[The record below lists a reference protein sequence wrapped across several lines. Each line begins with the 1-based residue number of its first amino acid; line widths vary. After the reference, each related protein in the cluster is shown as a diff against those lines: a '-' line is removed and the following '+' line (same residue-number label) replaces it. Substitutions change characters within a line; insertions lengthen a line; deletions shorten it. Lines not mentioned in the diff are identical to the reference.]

1 MRLIFGGERYTA
13 ELSWT
18 DLSPLLPGW
27 EIISCP
33 PAAVPEHLAGAD
45 AICPVGARIDAGVLE
60 AGSFGLV
67 HQFGVGLDRV
77 DVARA
82 SECGVWVARVPGDR
96 GGNADS
102 VAELTI
108 LLLLALVRRLDAAR
122 AALAARHWSRRPT
135 GRSLLDST
143 VLLVGVGAIGTA
155 VARRLA
161 PFGVRLLGVRA
172 HPESGGPPEI
182 ERVWGAGQL
191 GDALPLADAVVCCAM
206 FDGSNAGMFDAAAF
220 GGMKRGALFVNVARG
235 GLVDEAALLAALD
248 SGQVGG
254 AGLDVHAREPADPH
268 SALLRHPAVVA
279 TPHVG
284 GLTETMFRRTGEV
297 FAANI
302 LRWAA
307 GEPPSWA
314 VNEPA
319 RPRRPDAP

>member
-1 MRLIFGGERYTA
+1 MRLLFGGERYTA

-18 DLSPLLPGW
+18 DLAPLLPGW

-33 PAAVPEHLAGAD
+33 PAAVPEHLAGVD
-45 AICPVGARIDAGVLE
+45 AICPVGARIDADVLE
-60 AGSFGLV
+60 AGSFGIV

-82 SECGVWVARVPGDR
+82 GELGVWVARVPGDQ

-108 LLLLALVRRLDAAR
+108 LLLLALMRKLDQAR
-122 AALAARHWSRRPT
+122 AALRERRWSARPA
-135 GRSLLDST
+135 GRSLAGST
-143 VLLVGVGAIGTA
+143 LLLVGLGAIGTA

-161 PFGVRLLGVRA
+161 PFGARLLGVRA
-172 HPESGGPPEI
+172 HPQAGGPPEV
-182 ERVWGAGQL
+182 ERVWGAAEL
-191 GDALPLADAVVCCAM
+191 AEALPLADAVICCAM
-206 FDGSNAGMFDAAAF
+206 FDGSNARMFDASAF
-220 GGMKRGALFVNVARG
+220 GAMRPGALFVNVARG

-254 AGLDVHAREPADPH
+254 AGLDVHAREPADPG

-284 GLTETMFRRTGEV
+284 GLTETMFRRTGEA

-302 LRWAA
+302 LRWADGSA
-307 GEPPSWA
+307 PRWA

-319 RPRRPDAP
+319 RPRRAAVP